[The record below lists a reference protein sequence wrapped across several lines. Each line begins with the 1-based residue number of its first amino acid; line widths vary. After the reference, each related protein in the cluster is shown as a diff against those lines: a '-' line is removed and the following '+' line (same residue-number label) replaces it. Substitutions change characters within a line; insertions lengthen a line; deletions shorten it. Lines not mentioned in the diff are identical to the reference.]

1 MEQHGSSRGSG
12 KPQQSG
18 RFGGHGP
25 DPATAHAASS
35 AQVPTRSHANQQP
48 CVPHVQAPR
57 CTSTHRLVLDRG
69 REGASSTTSP
79 TLHCCCSSCAMYFLV
94 MRTRFC
100 GQEHAGRAAVRVS
113 GQARLPRRRPAEH
126 MRFGRVQQ
134 PWCEAKRGQQ
144 QRHVAMSSRSDTT
157 HEKIFSAVSQAAA
170 CLMPPPTCQPSGHG
184 AQRRHE
190 QAGGA
195 QRRHKQAGSTSAPGT
210 RGGSAAWPPPPPRSW
225 PGWWTPPCPAGSAPH
240 APVGRGERGESG
252 GGWQGAPPVRGPHR
266 RHRHAHCHLR
276 GGLRHSSGAG
286 AARRG
291 WAAAARAR
299 LQSAGLTGTKAAA
312 WRAAG
317 RAGRACS
324 CCTLLMA
331 RLLLRAAMLAA
342 VHDSASRASSPSS
355 WQAAG
360 PVQAPVCGAGRQ
372 LTEMGS
378 HAAGSPLSC
387 FP

>member
-1 MEQHGSSRGSG
+1 
-12 KPQQSG
+12 
-18 RFGGHGP
+18 
-25 DPATAHAASS
+25 
-35 AQVPTRSHANQQP
+35 
-48 CVPHVQAPR
+48 
-57 CTSTHRLVLDRG
+57 
-69 REGASSTTSP
+69 
-79 TLHCCCSSCAMYFLV
+79 
-94 MRTRFC
+94 
-100 GQEHAGRAAVRVS
+100 
-113 GQARLPRRRPAEH
+113 
-126 MRFGRVQQ
+126 MRFSRVQR

-144 QRHVAMSSRSDTT
+144 QRHVATSSRSDTT
-157 HEKIFSAVSQAAA
+157 HEKTFSAVSQAAA
-170 CLMPPPTCQPSGHG
+170 CLMLPPTCQPSGHG
-184 AQRRHE
+184 AT
-190 QAGGA
+190 A
-195 QRRHKQAGSTSAPGT
+195 TSAPGT

-252 GGWQGAPPVRGPHR
+252 GGRQGGPPVRGPHR

-312 WRAAG
+312 WRATG

-378 HAAGSPLSC
+378 PCSGFLLALASLDRNQVCVRQSTASYTWLHRPSGVKRQCLPPEGWRAAPAASSAGLPSGCTAHPAAGPPRAQPAAAPGAAPEPRWWRRLRW
-387 FP
+387 PPPRWRRRRRTPPP

>member
-1 MEQHGSSRGSG
+1 M
-12 KPQQSG
+12 
-18 RFGGHGP
+18 
-25 DPATAHAASS
+25 
-35 AQVPTRSHANQQP
+35 
-48 CVPHVQAPR
+48 
-57 CTSTHRLVLDRG
+57 L
-69 REGASSTTSP
+69 
-79 TLHCCCSSCAMYFLV
+79 
-94 MRTRFC
+94 
-100 GQEHAGRAAVRVS
+100 
-113 GQARLPRRRPAEH
+113 
-126 MRFGRVQQ
+126 
-134 PWCEAKRGQQ
+134 
-144 QRHVAMSSRSDTT
+144 
-157 HEKIFSAVSQAAA
+157 
-170 CLMPPPTCQPSGHG
+170 PPTCQPSGHG

-190 QAGGA
+190 QAG
-195 QRRHKQAGSTSAPGT
+195 STSTPGT

-240 APVGRGERGESG
+240 APVGRGERGKSG
-252 GGWQGAPPVRGPHR
+252 GGRQGGPPVRGPHR

-312 WRAAG
+312 WRGAG

-360 PVQAPVCGAGRQ
+360 PVEPPVCGAGASSPRW
-372 LTEMGS
+372 GP
-378 HAAGSPLSC
+378 HAAGSSLSC
-387 FP
+387 FPSRIQRCFRTSTASYTWLHRPSGVKRQCWPPEGWRAAPAAASARAAQWLHSPPGSRAA